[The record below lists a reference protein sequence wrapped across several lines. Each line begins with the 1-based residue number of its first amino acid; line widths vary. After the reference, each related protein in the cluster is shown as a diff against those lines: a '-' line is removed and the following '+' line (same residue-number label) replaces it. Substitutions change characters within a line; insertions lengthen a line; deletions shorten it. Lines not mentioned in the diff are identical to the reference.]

1 MADVDKDSQTLKK
14 LLETV
19 QDVFIFQSLE
29 AGHTKDTIRN
39 LLRVDQVRVTRI
51 SKLRPK
57 AKGTNQ

>member
-14 LLETV
+14 LLETI

-57 AKGTNQ
+57 AKRTNQ

>member
-1 MADVDKDSQTLKK
+1 MADVDAQTLKK
-14 LLETV
+14 LLETI

-39 LLRVDQVRVTRI
+39 LLQVNQDRVTRI

-57 AKGTNQ
+57 TKGNDQ

>member
-1 MADVDKDSQTLKK
+1 MADVDAQTLRK
-14 LLETV
+14 LLETI

-39 LLRVDQVRVTRI
+39 LLQVDQARVTRV

-57 AKGTNQ
+57 TKGNDQ

>member
-1 MADVDKDSQTLKK
+1 MADVDAQTVKK
-14 LLETV
+14 LLETI

-39 LLRVDQVRVTRI
+39 LLQVDQARVTRV

-57 AKGTNQ
+57 TQGYDQ

>member
-1 MADVDKDSQTLKK
+1 MADVDAQTVKK
-14 LLETV
+14 LLETI

-39 LLRVDQVRVTRI
+39 LLQVDQARVTRV

-57 AKGTNQ
+57 TKGYDQ

>member
-1 MADVDKDSQTLKK
+1 MSTRILKRSRSSSRPS
-14 LLETV
+14 

-39 LLRVDQVRVTRI
+39 LLRVDQDRVTRI

>member
-1 MADVDKDSQTLKK
+1 MTDVDKDSQTLKK
-14 LLETV
+14 LLETI

-39 LLRVDQVRVTRI
+39 LLRVNQVRVTRI

>member
-14 LLETV
+14 LLETI
-19 QDVFIFQSLE
+19 QDVFIFQTLE

-39 LLRVDQVRVTRI
+39 LLRVDQDRVTRI